1 AVFNTIMAM
10 RQQRYAACHFR
21 QPVSTIRRASVTNRD
36 RRGWQPGLRAKSVYR
51 VAMSAPALLP
61 SCPRLKILRAIWG
74 ERNTTVIQTI
84 LMIEKID
91 HCRDVPAAHHLINL
105 RQAACFEQRRDLR
118 PFAHALWT
126 EQHRPDGLIGRE
138 QRQRVQCFVTGGTA
152 AGS

>member
-1 AVFNTIMAM
+1 M
-10 RQQRYAACHFR
+10 
-21 QPVSTIRRASVTNRD
+21 
-36 RRGWQPGLRAKSVYR
+36 L
-51 VAMSAPALLP
+51 APALLP

-126 EQHRPDGLIGRE
+126 AQHRPARLIGRE

-152 AGS
+152 AGSAHVGTPQSSPCAVSLSAEPTEPVRSPVTAS